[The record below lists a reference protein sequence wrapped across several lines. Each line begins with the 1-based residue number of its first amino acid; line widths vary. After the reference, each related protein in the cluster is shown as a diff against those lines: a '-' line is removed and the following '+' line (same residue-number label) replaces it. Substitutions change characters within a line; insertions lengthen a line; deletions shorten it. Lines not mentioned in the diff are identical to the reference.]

1 MIRTIANSNS
11 LCSILDLTVQQ
22 VGLNVASAAI
32 SKTNELAEA
41 DQENMPA
48 ILLGL
53 QPHVDID
60 DREHRADTLDDANEA
75 IGAVGGVDLSSLP
88 DLANVSSPTT
98 EY

>member
-1 MIRTIANSNS
+1 M
-11 LCSILDLTVQQ
+11 QQ
-22 VGLNVASAAI
+22 VGLNVASTVI

-41 DQENMPA
+41 DQENMPP
-48 ILLGL
+48 ILLSV
-53 QPHVDID
+53 QPHVDMD
-60 DREHRADTLDDANEA
+60 DRENRADTLDDANEA